1 MLRLCYKIYERI
13 FMCLHFLYCILND
26 TMFLI
31 AVTIESLKLLCNLL
45 FNSTKMQRSKVLI
58 SSLPYLIDRI
68 KNYTDDV
75 PNDVKLFD
83 MRMLFLLT
91 ALNTSTRDII
101 KTDLCGD
108 ICLIKMIKKFATQSQ
123 NNETTVI
130 KVQRFIISLLMCCS
144 CFVSISKKKTQIF
157 LYF

>member
-1 MLRLCYKIYERI
+1 MKESLHIYT
-13 FMCLHFLYCILND
+13 FWD
-26 TMFLI
+26 TYIEIYDFI

-45 FNSTKMQRSKVLI
+45 FNSEKVQRSKVLI

-68 KNYTDDV
+68 KSYADDV

-83 MRMLFLLT
+83 MRVLFLLT

-108 ICLIKMIKKFATQSQ
+108 VYLIKIIEKFATQCQ
-123 NNETTVI
+123 NNETNVI
-130 KVQRFIISLLMCCS
+130 KVKRFIIMAR
-144 CFVSISKKKTQIF
+144 
-157 LYF
+157 